1 MRLVEN
7 FQELCNCLD
16 QGPVNHSP
24 SVKSDQLSFLVK
36 FGTQPGTFVY
46 ILSIAA
52 VVLWWNI
59 EKL

>member
-16 QGPVNHSP
+16 QGSVNHSP
-24 SVKSDQLSFLVK
+24 SVKSDGLSFLVK

-46 ILSIAA
+46 MLSVAA
-52 VVLWWNI
+52 VVLRRNI
-59 EKL
+59 AKL